1 MKRSNCKFG
10 SNSLINF
17 SILAF
22 HIFGVWPREHST
34 PIHTVL
40 IYLFKILCSAGW
52 TIVKC
57 ICMRMLEDRVDLISL
72 ESSSRCCTTTSLL
85 HIFNVLYNFKN
96 IQKSFDQIREFELS
110 YRESRYTQGNM
121 KTFSTNSVALCV
133 VFVFSALGLAVAAP
147 CIYSISATYFL
158 ESVW

>member
-1 MKRSNCKFG
+1 MKRSNLKFG

-34 PIHTVL
+34 PIHTAVG
-40 IYLFKILCSAGW
+40 YLFKILCSAGW

-57 ICMRMLEDRVDLISL
+57 VCMRMLEDRVDLISL
-72 ESSSRCCTTTSLL
+72 ESSSRCCATTSLL

-96 IQKSFDQIREFELS
+96 IQKSFNQIRELS
-110 YRESRYTQGNM
+110 YREPRYTQGNIN
-121 KTFSTNSVALCV
+121 TFSTNSVALYV
-133 VFVFSALGLAVAAP
+133 VFVFSALGLTVAAP
-147 CIYSISATYFL
+147 CICSISATYLL